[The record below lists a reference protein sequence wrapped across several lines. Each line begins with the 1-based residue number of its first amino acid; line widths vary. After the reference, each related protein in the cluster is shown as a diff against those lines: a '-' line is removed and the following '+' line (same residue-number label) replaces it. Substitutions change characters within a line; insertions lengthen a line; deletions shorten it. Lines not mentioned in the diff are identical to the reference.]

1 MLCMIYMLHVS
12 GLWWAM
18 GRHLVL
24 DPSRICRKTRRLR
37 GKQAHICR
45 KEPEV
50 VTAIGDGAKLGIQEC
65 QFQFRHRRWNCTTA
79 KRSLKKVLTRDTRE
93 TGFVNAVTAAGIIH
107 AVTQACS
114 YGKLLDCTCDHNPQ
128 QSSETTPPT
137 APAVTQPSQ
146 RGTDTK
152 WEWGGC
158 GDNINYGYRKS
169 KEFMDDRFRRRSD
182 IKTLLLTHNYEAG
195 RLAVKKYMKV
205 VYKCHGMS
213 GSCAVKSTWR
223 KLPHFR
229 EVGNHLK
236 EKFDGAAKVM
246 AGNDG
251 KGFIPEGATIKP
263 PEKEDI
269 VYTEESPD
277 FCEPDR
283 KTGSLGTHGRECNH
297 TSIGVEGCELLCCG
311 RGYETVKKTQKV
323 NCNCRFQ
330 YCCEVQCDTCDRRQT
345 YSRCL

>member
-1 MLCMIYMLHVS
+1 MLCVLLCMIYMLHVT

-24 DPSRICRKTRRLR
+24 DPGRICRKTRRLR
-37 GKQAHICR
+37 GKQALICK

-50 VTAIGDGAKLGIQEC
+50 VTAIGEGSKLGIHEC
-65 QFQFRHRRWNCTTA
+65 QHQFRFRRWNCTTT
-79 KRSLKKVLTRDTRE
+79 KRSLKKVLMTDTRE
-93 TGFVNAVTAAGIIH
+93 TGFVNAITAAGIIYSI
-107 AVTQACS
+107 TQACS
-114 YGKLLDCTCDHNPQ
+114 YGQLLDCSCERNAPPAAVSPPPQ
-128 QSSETTPPT
+128 EN
-137 APAVTQPSQ
+137 AEG
-146 RGTDTK
+146 R

-158 GDNINYGYRKS
+158 SDNINFGYRKS

-182 IKTLLLTHNYEAG
+182 LKTLLLTHNYEAG
-195 RLAVKKYMKV
+195 RLAVKKYMKL

-223 KLPHFR
+223 KLPLFR

-246 AGNDG
+246 PGNDG
-251 KGFIPEGATIKP
+251 QGFIPEGATIKP

-269 VYTEESPD
+269 VYTEESPSY
-277 FCEPDR
+277 CEPDK
-283 KTGSLGTHGRECNH
+283 KTGSLGTQGRHCNY
-297 TSIGVEGCELLCCG
+297 TSIGVDGCELLCCG
-311 RGYETVKKTQKV
+311 RGYEAVRRTHRV

-330 YCCEVQCDTCDRRQT
+330 YCCEVQCETCDRRHT